1 VRVLRVVSARAS
13 VRGGRGMR
21 VPRTGIGGKGSEA
34 LAWPPTMSTPRNKDW
49 ELPRLPARR
58 RQRSKHARGA
68 YKGSIQ
74 T

>member
-1 VRVLRVVSARAS
+1 MPCVCCVLCLLVRLCVV
-13 VRGGRGMR
+13 VVVCVCRGQESGL
-21 VPRTGIGGKGSEA
+21 EA